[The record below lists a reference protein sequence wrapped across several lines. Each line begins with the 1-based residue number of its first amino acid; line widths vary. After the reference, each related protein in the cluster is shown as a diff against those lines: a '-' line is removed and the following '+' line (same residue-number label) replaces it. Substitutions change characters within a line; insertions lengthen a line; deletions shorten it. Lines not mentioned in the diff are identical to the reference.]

1 MPHLIN
7 EQYRS
12 NPRFNRDQVTQA
24 LPTFFQEE
32 YPKLISFLE
41 KYYEY
46 TGEDSS
52 VTINEKIQDVFD
64 IRNISSTEIAH
75 LDYLIGEISDG
86 LETSSFYQSPRL
98 MARLLTE
105 MYRAKGTQISTEQFF
120 KAFYGEDVEVS
131 YPKKDIFILN
141 DKPGGSLI
149 GPQSLHYI
157 QDDEKYQI
165 FSVLLKT
172 GMSLSDYEILYKK
185 LIHPA
190 GFYLAAE
197 TETQGLAQLGL
208 MAGETTD
215 PLEVANYAIGLQ
227 TTQLGTHMQPTFS
240 LLVMEEND
248 PVDARTQEERSQ
260 LRQVIRGDGTTTTFD
275 MDFPIENRMYSNV
288 TSLDITNQ
296 LRSVQ
301 DHTIDISNNQI
312 TFSTPVPLDECVI
325 ISAGEGIVISSSEV
339 LSKYENT
346 TLQQL
351 ADDFGT
357 IANWTGVKPPTL
369 DDDGLDLS
377 QDYETLDSSD
387 HT

>member
-120 KAFYGEDVEVS
+120 K
-131 YPKKDIFILN
+131 
-141 DKPGGSLI
+141 
-149 GPQSLHYI
+149 
-157 QDDEKYQI
+157 
-165 FSVLLKT
+165 
-172 GMSLSDYEILYKK
+172 
-185 LIHPA
+185 
-190 GFYLAAE
+190 
-197 TETQGLAQLGL
+197 
-208 MAGETTD
+208 
-215 PLEVANYAIGLQ
+215 
-227 TTQLGTHMQPTFS
+227 
-240 LLVMEEND
+240 
-248 PVDARTQEERSQ
+248 
-260 LRQVIRGDGTTTTFD
+260 
-275 MDFPIENRMYSNV
+275 NRV
-288 TSLDITNQ
+288 
-296 LRSVQ
+296 
-301 DHTIDISNNQI
+301 
-312 TFSTPVPLDECVI
+312 
-325 ISAGEGIVISSSEV
+325 
-339 LSKYENT
+339 NT
-346 TLQQL
+346 
-351 ADDFGT
+351 
-357 IANWTGVKPPTL
+357 VV
-369 DDDGLDLS
+369 
-377 QDYETLDSSD
+377 
-387 HT
+387 